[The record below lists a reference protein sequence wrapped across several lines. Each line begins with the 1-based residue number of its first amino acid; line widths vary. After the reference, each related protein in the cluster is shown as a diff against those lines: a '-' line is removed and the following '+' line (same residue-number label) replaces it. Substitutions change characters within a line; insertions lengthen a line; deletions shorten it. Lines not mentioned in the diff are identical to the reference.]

1 MTGDE
6 LFNTIEILKK
16 YNWFHIIDIENKNN
30 DEIVHEILRIMKPEL
45 YALVPGSNKM
55 LHH

>member
-16 YNWFHIIDIENKNN
+16 YNWFHIIDIENKSN

-55 LHH
+55 L